1 MSRSISRGRWRSRR
15 APAGAGM
22 ALAFSWLV
30 LWLVSGLLSP
40 GWARSARAE
49 SPDPTEK
56 APGSSM
62 PAPRELTLEQA
73 LALGRRANRT
83 LAAEREHLQQ
93 AAITVDRAWT
103 ALFPTVALQGKYT
116 RNNRAFFFPVQ
127 VSPTVTRNLTIQPLD
142 QLDGVAS
149 LTTPL
154 VAPAAYPAVRAVKL
168 NEVAANENYQTAIDN
183 VIFGVAQTFHA
194 AAVADE
200 VLAARH
206 SSIAVAQATLD
217 NAKARFSAGTVT
229 KVDVDRAELAV
240 LRAQQAERD
249 AELSRDETYRSL
261 ATLIQE
267 PAPFRVR
274 PVTIDG
280 PVSPAGPTTGG
291 EQELDLALQVR
302 PEFRALVASAESQR
316 AQQRANAL
324 RWAPSLSGFGN
335 VRIFNYDNFAFESHA
350 WALGLQLDWLLFDS
364 GTRDVERRLAASAA
378 AEATA
383 RAEVLRDTIRDDLA
397 NGRREI
403 ETKTRARET
412 SERSVELAKETLEL
426 VRVQYEA
433 GTATQ
438 VDLLTAQDSLVAA
451 QEALARAHYDIAIAD
466 LTLRRASGTL
476 PGR

>member
-1 MSRSISRGRWRSRR
+1 MSRRISRWKSRST
-15 APAGAGM
+15 PAGA
-22 ALAFSWLV
+22 LAGPACLLAV
-30 LWLVSGLLSP
+30 LLSLMGASRASAEAP
-40 GWARSARAE
+40 EARAKVATPAE
-49 SPDPTEK
+49 
-56 APGSSM
+56 AP
-62 PAPRELTLEQA
+62 PAATRELTLEQA

-116 RNNRAFFFPVQ
+116 RNNRAFFFPVA
-127 VSPTVTRNLTIQPLD
+127 VSPTVSRNLTIQPLD

-168 NEVAANENYQTAIDN
+168 NEVAASENFQTAIDN

-267 PAPFRVR
+267 HAPFRVR
-274 PVTIDG
+274 PETIDA
-280 PVSPAGPTTGG
+280 PAPSSTTAAGG
-291 EQELDLALQVR
+291 EQDLDLALQVR
-302 PEFRALVASAESQR
+302 PEFRALTASVESQR

-335 VRIFNYDNFAFESHA
+335 VRIFNYDNFAFESHS

>member
-1 MSRSISRGRWRSRR
+1 
-15 APAGAGM
+15 M
-22 ALAFSWLV
+22 ALVLSWL
-30 LWLVSGLLSP
+30 LGGLLSLGGALP
-40 GWARSARAE
+40 ARAE
-49 SPDPTEK
+49 VPGPTGTATASPT
-56 APGSSM
+56 

-83 LAAEREHLQQ
+83 LLAEREHLQQ

-116 RNNRAFFFPVQ
+116 RNNRAFFFPVA
-127 VSPTVTRNLTIQPLD
+127 VSPTVSRNLTIQPLD

-168 NEVAANENYQTAIDN
+168 NEVAASENFQTAVDN

-240 LRAQQAERD
+240 LRAQQAERE

-274 PVTIDG
+274 PVTIDA
-280 PVSPAGPTTGG
+280 PAPGSTTAGG

-302 PEFRALVASAESQR
+302 PEFRAITASVESQR

-335 VRIFNYDNFAFESHA
+335 LRIFNYDNFAFESHS

>member
-1 MSRSISRGRWRSRR
+1 MSKRVSKLVFAGGLVGVIALSMAAGSLVR
-15 APAGAGM
+15 AEPEAVVGAQPAGA
-22 ALAFSWLV
+22 
-30 LWLVSGLLSP
+30 SGI
-40 GWARSARAE
+40 
-49 SPDPTEK
+49 
-56 APGSSM
+56 
-62 PAPRELTLEQA
+62 RELTLEQA
-73 LALGRRANRT
+73 IALGRRANRT
-83 LAAEREHLQQ
+83 LIAEREHLQQ

-116 RNNRAFFFPVQ
+116 RNNRQFVFPL
-127 VSPTVTRNLTIQPLD
+127 TVTTNPNTVPPTTVMKTLTIQPLD

-154 VAPAAYPAVRAVKL
+154 IAPASYPAVRAVKL
-168 NEVAANENYQTAIDN
+168 NQVAASENYQTAVDN

-217 NAKARFSAGTVT
+217 NAKARFAAGTVT

-249 AELSRDETYRSL
+249 AQLSRDETYQSL
-261 ATLIQE
+261 STLIQE
-267 PAPFRVR
+267 RTPFRVR
-274 PVTIDG
+274 PVTIDATAPLPG
-280 PVSPAGPTTGG
+280 TGSGGGGG
-291 EQELDLALQVR
+291 EQALDLALQLR
-302 PEFRALVASAESQR
+302 PEFRALEASVESQK
-316 AQQRANAL
+316 AQEHANAL
-324 RWAPSLSGFGN
+324 RWAPTLSGFGN
-335 VRIFNYDNFAFESHA
+335 ARIFNYDNFAIESHA
-350 WALGLQLDWLLFDS
+350 WAVGLQLDWLLFD
-364 GTRDVERRLAASAA
+364 GGVRDVERRLATSAA
-378 AEATA
+378 AEAVA

-397 NGRREI
+397 NGRKEI

-451 QEALARAHYDIAIAD
+451 EEALARAHYDIAIAD

>member
-1 MSRSISRGRWRSRR
+1 MG
-15 APAGAGM
+15 
-22 ALAFSWLV
+22 LAFSWL
-30 LWLVSGLLSP
+30 LAGLLSLGGSLP
-40 GWARSARAE
+40 ARAE
-49 SPDPTEK
+49 
-56 APGSSM
+56 APGPTGTATGSPA

-83 LAAEREHLQQ
+83 LVAEREHLQQ

-116 RNNRAFFFPVQ
+116 RNNRAFFFPVA
-127 VSPTVTRNLTIQPLD
+127 VSPTVSRNLTIQPLD

-168 NEVAANENYQTAIDN
+168 NEVVASENFQTAIDN
-183 VIFGVAQTFHA
+183 VLFGVAQTFHA

-249 AELSRDETYRSL
+249 AELGRDETYRSL

-274 PVTIDG
+274 PETIDA
-280 PVSPAGPTTGG
+280 PAPGSTAAGG
-291 EQELDLALQVR
+291 QQELDLALQVR
-302 PEFRALVASAESQR
+302 PEFRAITASVESQR

-335 VRIFNYDNFAFESHA
+335 VRIFNYDNFAFESHS